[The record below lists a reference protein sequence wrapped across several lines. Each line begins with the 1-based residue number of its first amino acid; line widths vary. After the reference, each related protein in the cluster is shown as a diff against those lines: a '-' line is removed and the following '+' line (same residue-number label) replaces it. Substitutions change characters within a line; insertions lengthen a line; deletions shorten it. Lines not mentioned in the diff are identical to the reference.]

1 MNDSTIILFYFY
13 FYINLFIPSVLYSVI
28 FPEICTRSALRSIWE
43 YLIQLHFIR
52 YCILLFSS
60 ALVKGYQIIESML
73 LSHFFFAFL
82 LTSVYNKEAY
92 NIPHQE
98 KRQPIG
104 VLYQADCP
112 LFEMRLSTW
121 I

>member
-1 MNDSTIILFYFY
+1 MYKIRFAIHWGISYAATLYQISHTIIP
-13 FYINLFIPSVLYSVI
+13 IS
-28 FPEICTRSALRSIWE
+28 
-43 YLIQLHFIR
+43 
-52 YCILLFSS
+52 
-60 ALVKGYQIIESML
+60 LVKWYQIIESML